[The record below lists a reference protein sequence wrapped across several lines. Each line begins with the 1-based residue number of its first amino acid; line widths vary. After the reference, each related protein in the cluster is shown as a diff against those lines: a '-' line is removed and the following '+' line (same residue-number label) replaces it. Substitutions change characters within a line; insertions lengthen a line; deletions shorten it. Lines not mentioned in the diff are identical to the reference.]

1 MVKTLHLVHFLNFK
15 INFFPGNLAVTK
27 TSHGFLEIYQ
37 NLEKLMIEFQ
47 ENTQI
52 DIWVDRP
59 YFIGTFPLL
68 RGFKKAIMT

>member
-52 DIWVDRP
+52 DI
-59 YFIGTFPLL
+59 
-68 RGFKKAIMT
+68 